1 MEQTTWRDG
10 GLQGSE
16 RERERL
22 REREKGGG
30 GKGSTRPLKL
40 MLDILEILVIIE
52 LSPHNLSPPNSTLYA
67 ALPSIRPSAVY
78 IRLFVVSSTPPSLP
92 HDLFPL
98 PPLLAS
104 PEFRPLLSN
113 ITGGLRLYSLWRE
126 TDDGCLI
133 DRMREGHIG
142 SQLGS
147 CFNSL
152 S

>member
-1 MEQTTWRDG
+1 MEDCKEVR
-10 GLQGSE
+10 E
-16 RERERL
+16 REREGEGW
-22 REREKGGG
+22 RE
-30 GKGSTRPLKL
+30 KGSTRPLKL

-52 LSPHNLSPPNSTLYA
+52 LSPHNLSPPNSTLFA

-78 IRLFVVSSTPPSLP
+78 IRLFVVSSTFPPPSLP

-133 DRMREGHIG
+133 D
-142 SQLGS
+142 
-147 CFNSL
+147 
-152 S
+152 